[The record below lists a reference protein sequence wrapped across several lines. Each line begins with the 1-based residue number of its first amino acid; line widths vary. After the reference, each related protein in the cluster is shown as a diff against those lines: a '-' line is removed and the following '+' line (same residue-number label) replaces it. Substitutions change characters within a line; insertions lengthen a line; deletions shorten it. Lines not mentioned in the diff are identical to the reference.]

1 MYMIIHPYLGYNN
14 CPDNV
19 LLIFTGKNK
28 IKQHLFCTNKT
39 ESVESHLHFYRH
51 WLLM

>member
-28 IKQHLFCTNKT
+28 IKLNICFVLTKLN
-39 ESVESHLHFYRH
+39 
-51 WLLM
+51 LLKVIYTFIDIGY